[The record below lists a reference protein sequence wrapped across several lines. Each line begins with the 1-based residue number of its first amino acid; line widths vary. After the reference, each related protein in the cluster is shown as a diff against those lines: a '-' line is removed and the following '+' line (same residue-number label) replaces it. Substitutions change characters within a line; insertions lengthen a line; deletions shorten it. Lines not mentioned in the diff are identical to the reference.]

1 MKLKKILAA
10 MAASALV
17 VSMLGMAASA
27 TDDEVVTD
35 LVEEEEVT
43 EEVTEEVIEEEVTD
57 EVIEEETEIAP
68 EDEADN
74 ADTGNAPI
82 ALAVIPVALAA
93 AAIVAKKA
101 K

>member
-17 VSMLGMAASA
+17 VSMFGMAASA

-35 LVEEEEVT
+35 LIDDEEVT
-43 EEVTEEVIEEEVTD
+43 DEVIEEEVTD
-57 EVIEEETEIAP
+57 EVIEEETEA
-68 EDEADN
+68 EVEVEAEN
-74 ADTGNAPI
+74 ADTGNTPI

>member
-43 EEVTEEVIEEEVTD
+43 EEVIEEEVTD
-57 EVIEEETEIAP
+57 EVIEEETEVEAEV
-68 EDEADN
+68 EDEN

-101 K
+101 

>member
-17 VSMLGMAASA
+17 VSMFGMAAFA
-27 TDDEVVTD
+27 EGDDVVED
-35 LVEEEEVT
+35 
-43 EEVTEEVIEEEVTD
+43 VIDDEEVTD
-57 EVIEEETEIAP
+57 EVIDEDIDEDIADEDVEVEP
-68 EDEADN
+68 EVEVEAEN
-74 ADTGNAPI
+74 ADTGNTPI